1 MLAKYVIV
9 EPWGLGILIWRSL
22 LLGLRNPKTLNMIP

>member
-9 EPWGLGILIWRSL
+9 EPWGLEILIWRSL
-22 LLGLRNPKTLNMIP
+22 LLGLRNPKP

>member
-9 EPWGLGILIWRSL
+9 ELWGLETLIWRSL
-22 LLGLRNPKTLNMIP
+22 LLGLRNPKP